1 MTTTNQFNLQNNGV
15 SFSAPQPIIFNP
27 LVVPVFNTAAYQ
39 EMPLNTQTS
48 NLAHPSYEL
57 LSVLPAG
64 LEYYSFENG
73 VLVNKV
79 ADISNGPLFYPPEG
93 FSFVSTT
100 DLSTFLREAQSAQ
113 MKIQKQASPSPP
125 VIEATPIEP
134 LQKKNTNVI
143 TVIEKKPV
151 AKQPQKRPHRS
162 KQIRITE
169 VHTKVSDIYE
179 AKNLI
184 ASDDEVLRGPD
195 TLRVHVKTWEGLQ
208 AIEEVLQEVEDKVKR
223 LALPFSM
230 KNKFQ
235 KKGFIV
241 YMKLKDVSQVPYVQS
256 VFGRFPDNYFKKC
269 DVALPS
275 QKSIEM
281 AAQKAALAFKQFQPP
296 VFAKH
301 ASAGLAA

>member
-1 MTTTNQFNLQNNGV
+1 MMNLNQFNL
-15 SFSAPQPIIFNP
+15 PQQQLIFNP
-27 LVVPVFNTAAYQ
+27 VPLAVPVLNTTV
-39 EMPLNTQTS
+39 EIPSVTQTS
-48 NLAHPSYEL
+48 NLANFQV

-64 LEYYSFENG
+64 LEYFSFEPTG
-73 VLVNKV
+73 VLVNQT
-79 ADISNGPLFYPPEG
+79 ADINGGLMYAPEG
-93 FSFVSTT
+93 YTFVSTT
-100 DLSTFLREAQSAQ
+100 NLNAFVQQAQSALEI
-113 MKIQKQASPSPP
+113 IQKQASPSPP
-125 VIEATPIEP
+125 PVQQITQQLP
-134 LQKKNTNVI
+134 LTKKELNV
-143 TVIEKKPV
+143 VEEKKP

-169 VHTKVSDIYE
+169 VHTKVSDIYQ

-208 AIEEVLQEVEDKVKR
+208 AIEEVLQEVEHKVKR

-241 YMKLKDVSQVPYVQS
+241 YMKLKNVSDVPHVQE

-281 AAQKAALAFKQFQPP
+281 AAQKRGLALKQFQPP
-296 VFAKH
+296 VFSRQ
-301 ASAGLAA
+301 ASAGAA